1 MPDPVVVQVLREFKE
16 ALRLREA
23 AQMTQMAQ
31 RYVQIEQRL
40 AGQMELLAQ
49 DMAAKKAAGQVVSEG
64 ALYRMDRYKALHLQ
78 VEAQINNYNSQYALP
93 FIEAE
98 QRYYGEIGIRGAW
111 DALASQAGSAG
122 LNIGWNRLPVEAIE
136 QMVGLAGD
144 GSPLKALLAKAYP
157 AAMDGMIKQLIDSTA
172 LGINPRQTARN
183 MADGLGDGL
192 DRVLTIARTEQLR
205 VYRMASTEQYR
216 ESGIVKGFKRL
227 ATKDTRTCLA
237 CLMSDGEMF
246 QVEEEL
252 SDHPNGRCTCIP
264 VLNVGPQVQWEN
276 GQDWF
281 KALPEERQ
289 QALMGE
295 QLFNGWKGHK
305 FGLSDLRKT
314 AHSDTWGD
322 SPRVATFK
330 ELELRRT
337 WTTAQRQSFVSR
349 RAAKQAA
356 ASLEG

>member
-1 MPDPVVVQVLREFKE
+1 MPDPVVVQVLREFRE

-49 DMAAKKAAGQVVSEG
+49 DMAAKRAAGEVVSEG
-64 ALYRMDRYKALHLQ
+64 ALYRMERYKALQGQ
-78 VEAQINNYNSQYALP
+78 VKDEIMRYNGQYAMP
-93 FIEAE
+93 VIQGE
-98 QRYYGEIGIRGAW
+98 QAYYGDMGIRGAW
-111 DALASQAGSAG
+111 DALASQAGSSG
-122 LNIGWNRLPVEAIE
+122 ITVTWNRLPTEAI
-136 QMVGLAGD
+136 QNMVGFAGD
-144 GSPLKALLAKAYP
+144 GTPLNRLLAKAYP
-157 AAMDGMIKQLIDSTA
+157 DAINGMIKQLIDSTA

-227 ATKDTRTCLA
+227 AAHDARTCLA

-246 QVEEEL
+246 QVEQEL
-252 SDHPNGRCTCIP
+252 SDHPNGRCTLVP

-289 QALMGE
+289 QQMMGE

-337 WTTAQRQSFVSR
+337 WTTVQREAFNKRQASKS
-349 RAAKQAA
+349 AAPA
-356 ASLEG
+356 